1 MWLYIIQN
9 KYFSGL
15 NLGSFQLFLG
25 WNHEVFFLMK
35 GKNGTKETTSKFGNI
50 KLIFLTSLTIE
61 KPGKRGVVHRIK
73 VFSKFLKHLFN
84 TCTV

>member
-1 MWLYIIQN
+1 
-9 KYFSGL
+9 
-15 NLGSFQLFLG
+15 
-25 WNHEVFFLMK
+25 MK

-61 KPGKRGVVHRIK
+61 KPGKRDVVHRIK